1 MPESYVTTA
10 FTCTITCTTTSTA
23 WVVPTTATS
32 PYIAFTNTKPR
43 TWVPGKQKESGGW
56 EVGEFVEGELTLE
69 QQERIATYQV
79 WVALQDELKKQST
92 KLATTRS
99 MILLLSLLNQEQED
113 CLYENGWFHVKGADG
128 FNYRV
133 IYNKHGNIAKLS
145 EKGEVV
151 KCYCGHYGE
160 ELPTADTLVAQK
172 LVLEFDPESFTKK
185 ANTLDYGL
193 SPPYINWKRHIE
205 WAREEI
211 ASKKTQTLVGA
222 TQSS

>member
-1 MPESYVTTA
+1 MPENYVTTT

-23 WVVPTTATS
+23 WVLPTTANVV
-32 PYIAFTNTKPR
+32 PYMTFVNPETM

-56 EVGEFVEGELTLE
+56 EVGEFVEGELTPE

-79 WVALQDELKKQST
+79 WVALQNELKNLST
-92 KLATTRS
+92 KPATTKS
-99 MILLLSLLNQEQED
+99 MILLLSLLSKEQED
-113 CLYENGWFHVKGADG
+113 CLYKNGWFHVKGADG

-145 EKGEVV
+145 EEGEVV
-151 KCYCGHYGE
+151 ECYCGHYGG

-172 LVLEFDPESFTKK
+172 LVLEFDPENFTKR
-185 ANTLDYGL
+185 ANKHPVL
-193 SPPYINWKRHIE
+193 SPPYVNWKRHIE

-211 ASKKTQTLVGA
+211 ASKKTTTLA
-222 TQSS
+222 EAILSS